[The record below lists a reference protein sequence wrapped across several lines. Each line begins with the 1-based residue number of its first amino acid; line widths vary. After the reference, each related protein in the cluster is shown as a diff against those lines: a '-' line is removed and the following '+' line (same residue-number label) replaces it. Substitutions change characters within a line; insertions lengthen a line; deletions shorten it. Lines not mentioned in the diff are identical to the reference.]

1 MIKIKK
7 FKDLNEGALPRK
19 KTVDQL
25 KKLRKLTKGIDIGDR
40 VPDLKK
46 QGANIH
52 LYQNPIDTGI
62 ESYEDFE
69 KKNKKFVPS
78 WNLKNKLSPF
88 NESVDE
94 YSYEIQIIKNAL
106 IDLKDEYEYIDG
118 EIFTPKSSNN
128 QFQIK
133 LYLKDLVFK
142 GEKFQTRNQF
152 LWHYSLELQKNKSTF
167 INFLI
172 KIIERLEL
180 TTQMK
185 SKTLGLFEW
194 AELDWRLENSTIDIY
209 LS

>member
-19 KTVDQL
+19 STVDQL

-94 YSYEIQIIKNAL
+94 YSDEIQIIKNVL

-118 EIFTPKSSNN
+118 SILAPNKLNN

-142 GEKFQTRNQF
+142 GEK
-152 LWHYSLELQKNKSTF
+152 YSLELQNNKSKF

-180 TTQMK
+180 ATQMK

-194 AELDWRLENSTIDIY
+194 SELDWRLENSTIDIY
-209 LS
+209 LA

>member
-19 KTVDQL
+19 STVDQL
-25 KKLRKLTKGIDIGDR
+25 KKIRKLTKGIDIGDR

-94 YSYEIQIIKNAL
+94 YSDEIQIIKNVL

-118 EIFTPKSSNN
+118 SILAPNKLNN

-142 GEKFQTRNQF
+142 GEK
-152 LWHYSLELQKNKSTF
+152 YSLELQNNKSKF

-180 TTQMK
+180 ATQMK

-194 AELDWRLENSTIDIY
+194 SELDWRLENSTIDIY
-209 LS
+209 LA

>member
-19 KTVDQL
+19 ITVDQL
-25 KKLRKLTKGIDIGDR
+25 KKIRKLTKGIDIGDR

-94 YSYEIQIIKNAL
+94 YSDEIQIIKNVL

-118 EIFTPKSSNN
+118 SILVPNKLNN

-142 GEKFQTRNQF
+142 GEK
-152 LWHYSLELQKNKSTF
+152 YSLELQNNKSKF

-180 TTQMK
+180 ATQMK
-185 SKTLGLFEW
+185 SKTLGLFEC

>member
-19 KTVDQL
+19 STVDQL

-94 YSYEIQIIKNAL
+94 YSDEIQIIKNVL

-118 EIFTPKSSNN
+118 SILSPNKLDN

-142 GEKFQTRNQF
+142 GEK
-152 LWHYSLELQKNKSTF
+152 YSLELQNNKSKF

-180 TTQMK
+180 ATQMK

-194 AELDWRLENSTIDIY
+194 SELDWRLENSTIDIY
-209 LS
+209 LA

>member
-19 KTVDQL
+19 RSVDQL

-88 NESVDE
+88 NESVESDD
-94 YSYEIQIIKNAL
+94 YSDEIQIIKNVL

-118 EIFTPKSSNN
+118 EIFTPNP
-128 QFQIK
+128 
-133 LYLKDLVFK
+133 
-142 GEKFQTRNQF
+142 
-152 LWHYSLELQKNKSTF
+152 
-167 INFLI
+167 LI
-172 KIIERLEL
+172 I
-180 TTQMK
+180 
-185 SKTLGLFEW
+185 FE
-194 AELDWRLENSTIDIY
+194 
-209 LS
+209 

>member
-19 KTVDQL
+19 RSVDQL

-69 KKNKKFVPS
+69 KKNKKFVPN

-88 NESVDE
+88 NESTESVESDD
-94 YSYEIQIIKNAL
+94 YSDEIQIIKNVL

-118 EIFTPKSSNN
+118 EIFTPRSSIDY
-128 QFQIK
+128 FRIK
-133 LYLKDLVFK
+133 LYLKDVVFK
-142 GEKFQTRNQF
+142 GEK
-152 LWHYSLELQKNKSTF
+152 YSLELRKNKSEF
-167 INFLI
+167 INSLI

-180 TTQMK
+180 ATKMH
-185 SKTLGLFEW
+185 SKTLYLFEW
-194 AELDWRLENSTIDIY
+194 ADLDWRTENSIIEIY
-209 LS
+209 LIP

>member
-19 KTVDQL
+19 RSVDQL

-88 NESVDE
+88 NESSDE
-94 YSYEIQIIKNAL
+94 YSDEIQIIKNVL

-118 EIFTPKSSNN
+118 EIFTPKSPNDY
-128 QFQIK
+128 FRIK
-133 LYLKDLVFK
+133 LFLKDVVFK
-142 GEKFQTRNQF
+142 GEK
-152 LWHYSLELQKNKSTF
+152 YSLELQKNKSTF
-167 INFLI
+167 INFSI
-172 KIIERLEL
+172 KVIERLEL
-180 TTQMK
+180 ATHMK

-194 AELDWRLENSTIDIY
+194 ADCDWRSENSIIEIF
-209 LS
+209 LIP

>member
-19 KTVDQL
+19 RSVDQL

-88 NESVDE
+88 NESSDE
-94 YSYEIQIIKNAL
+94 YSDEIQIIKNVL
-106 IDLKDEYEYIDG
+106 IDLKDEYEYIGG
-118 EIFTPKSSNN
+118 EIFTPNTGD
-128 QFQIK
+128 FFLIK
-133 LYLKDLVFK
+133 LFLKDVVFK
-142 GEKFQTRNQF
+142 GEK
-152 LWHYSLELQKNKSTF
+152 YYLELQKNKSEF

-172 KIIERLEL
+172 KIIERLEFA
-180 TTQMK
+180 THMK

-194 AELDWRLENSTIDIY
+194 ADCDWRSENSIIEIF
-209 LS
+209 LIP

>member
-19 KTVDQL
+19 RSVDQL

-88 NESVDE
+88 NESSDE
-94 YSYEIQIIKNAL
+94 YSDEIQTIKNVL
-106 IDLKDEYEYIDG
+106 IELKDEYEYIDG
-118 EIFTPKSSNN
+118 EIFIPKSSDDY
-128 QFQIK
+128 FHIS
-133 LYLKDLVFK
+133 LYLKDVVFK
-142 GEKFQTRNQF
+142 GEK
-152 LWHYSLELQKNKSTF
+152 YSLELQKNKSEF

-172 KIIERLEL
+172 KIIEGLEFA
-180 TTQMK
+180 THRK
-185 SKTLGLFEW
+185 SLTLGLFEW
-194 AELDWRLENSTIDIY
+194 ADLDWKLSSSRIDIY
-209 LS
+209 LKQ

>member
-19 KTVDQL
+19 RSVDQL

-88 NESVDE
+88 NESVESDD
-94 YSYEIQIIKNAL
+94 YSDEIQTIKNVL
-106 IDLKDEYEYIDG
+106 IELKDEYEYIDG
-118 EIFTPKSSNN
+118 EILTPKSSDDYFHIN
-128 QFQIK
+128 
-133 LYLKDLVFK
+133 LYLKDVVFK
-142 GEKFQTRNQF
+142 GEK
-152 LWHYSLELQKNKSTF
+152 YSLELQKNKSTF

-172 KIIERLEL
+172 KVIERLEFA
-180 TTQMK
+180 THMK

-194 AELDWRLENSTIDIY
+194 GDLDWKLNSSRIDIY
-209 LS
+209 LKQ